1 MKTMDSARHFI
12 GQGREGMESDSE
24 FLLPKSESELAMDA
38 DCTRVLILHC
48 CPVPSCSQRH
58 VGDS

>member
-1 MKTMDSARHFI
+1 MKATDSARHFI
-12 GQGREGMESDSE
+12 GQGRDGMESDSE

-38 DCTRVLILHC
+38 DCTRVLILHR

-58 VGDS
+58 VGGS